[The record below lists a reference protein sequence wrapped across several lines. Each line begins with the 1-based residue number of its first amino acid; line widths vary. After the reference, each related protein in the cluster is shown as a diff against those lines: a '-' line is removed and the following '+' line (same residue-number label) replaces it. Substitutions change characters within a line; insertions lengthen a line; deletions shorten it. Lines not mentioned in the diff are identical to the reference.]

1 MQYYD
6 RIRALREDR
15 DLKQQDIAN
24 ILNMKQ
30 QQYSN
35 YERGYRTL
43 PIDILKTLCT
53 YYGVSADYILGL
65 PNDLEYPT
73 R

>member
-35 YERGYRTL
+35 YERGYRAL
-43 PIDILKTLCT
+43 PTDILKTLCT